1 MRVKFPQ
8 IFVYKE
14 YLDMYTNPS
23 TLYIKND
30 AGKYIPATADVLNK
44 NPDTTLYFKDTT
56 SDGAT
61 IYHAETPMMLEKRK
75 KVIQLLTTH
84 MATLRSIEE
93 SMVSYVQEY
102 RTEFPTLYF
111 AVLADARGSDS
122 SYLTAKSMIPM
133 MDGKNKEIRIYLGLD
148 KEFPNY
154 KNNPK
159 VLDIAENKMKSTLRA
174 KLDNGEFNE
183 K

>member
-30 AGKYIPATADVLNK
+30 AGKYIPATPEVLEK
-44 NPDTTLYFKDTT
+44 NPDNILFFKDTT
-56 SDGAT
+56 NDGA
-61 IYHAETPMMLEKRK
+61 IVYHAETPKMLEKRK
-75 KVIQLLTTH
+75 KIINLLTTH
-84 MATLRSIEE
+84 MKTLKSIEE

-102 RTEFPTLYF
+102 RIEFPTLYF

-154 KNNPK
+154 KTNPK
-159 VLDIAENKMKSTLRA
+159 VLDFAENKMKATLRN
-174 KLDNGEFNE
+174 KLDNGEFDE